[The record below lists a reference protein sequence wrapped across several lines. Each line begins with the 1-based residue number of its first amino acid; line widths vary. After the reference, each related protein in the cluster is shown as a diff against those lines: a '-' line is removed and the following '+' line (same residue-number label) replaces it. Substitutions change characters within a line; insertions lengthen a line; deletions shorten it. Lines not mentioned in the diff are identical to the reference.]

1 MIVTVLL
8 ASIAVYSWK
17 LLGYLVPS
25 MLISDRLRLLSE
37 RVTIALLAALVGIQ
51 GFTTGTTLVI
61 DARLA
66 ALLVAGILL
75 WRKVPYIVVVAVAA
89 LTAAGLRLL
98 GL

>member
-8 ASIAVYSWK
+8 ASLAVYSWK

-25 MLISDRLRLLSE
+25 RLISDRLRLLSE

-51 GFTTGTTLVI
+51 GFTTGTALVI

-98 GL
+98 GF